1 MQVKEPTIPPTRLAK
16 FDGSNQSRARP
27 IRIKLNSVD
36 DVFTAIG
43 NVKKLRALNKWT
55 NINISRD
62 RTPMQIK
69 LFHSV
74 KDELKRRTDNG
85 EKNLKILYRGGIP
98 TIVSSEN

>member
-1 MQVKEPTIPPTRLAK
+1 MQVKEPTIPPTRLGK
-16 FDGSNQSRARP
+16 FDASNQSRARP

-74 KDELKRRTDNG
+74 KDELKRRTDSG
-85 EKNLKILYRGGIP
+85 ENLKILYRGGIP